1 MRFTIDIFAGAICGI
16 LSGFGLGGGSIL
28 LVYMSHIAS
37 LDQTQAQGINL
48 IYFIPT
54 AAASLIFHIRNKL
67 VDFSTFLWGAIP
79 GIILSIVSSMAA
91 TSIDP
96 KILRKFFG
104 IFLVITGVKILFSKN
119 SPNIGGPCKPS

>member
-54 AAASLIFHIRNKL
+54 AAASLIFHIRNKH

-96 KILRKFFG
+96 
-104 IFLVITGVKILFSKN
+104 
-119 SPNIGGPCKPS
+119 